1 MLNSKSKFIEIIVF
15 ITSLAIIANYLSLFF
30 IFNEYLIKFYLA
42 IFLLTII
49 FFIFY
54 TKFDYL
60 YLKIVFF
67 ALIIISLGDATED
80 WDAWAVWLFK
90 AKRIFIDQSI
100 LGVLD
105 GYASFQL
112 NEQPQLASS
121 FATAVGVSWG
131 SWNEI
136 FPKVGI
142 LFITFPPLILSLN
155 IFNKT
160 LNFIFI
166 CLTLYIINTFFING
180 FLDGL
185 VAIYFVFSAY
195 LIFNIF
201 IENKFNYFK
210 FLNLFNFLVILSLLK
225 SEGLVIILILFFHVL
240 IFDLYNKKNLS
251 KIKLKIITFISL
263 GPIFYWKYLVFV
275 SEIENYHLSGS
286 ILANLISRIKDFS
299 TYQIVFQYLFGSYN
313 LLFSIFLLSTS
324 YFLIKNKFLTVYAFS
339 IGFIYMFSVLLV
351 NLISKMDFVWGIT
364 ASLTRVI
371 SMPIAYLFIFF
382 ALYQYQLYENKKNY
396 LQFY

>member
-30 IFNEYLIKFYLA
+30 IFNEYLIKFYFF

-49 FFIFY
+49 FFTFY

-60 YLKIVFF
+60 YLKIFFF

-105 GYASFQL
+105 GYASFQN

-201 IENKFNYFK
+201 I
-210 FLNLFNFLVILSLLK
+210 
-225 SEGLVIILILFFHVL
+225 
-240 IFDLYNKKNLS
+240 
-251 KIKLKIITFISL
+251 
-263 GPIFYWKYLVFV
+263 
-275 SEIENYHLSGS
+275 
-286 ILANLISRIKDFS
+286 
-299 TYQIVFQYLFGSYN
+299 
-313 LLFSIFLLSTS
+313 
-324 YFLIKNKFLTVYAFS
+324 
-339 IGFIYMFSVLLV
+339 
-351 NLISKMDFVWGIT
+351 
-364 ASLTRVI
+364 
-371 SMPIAYLFIFF
+371 
-382 ALYQYQLYENKKNY
+382 
-396 LQFY
+396 